1 MLTDILI
8 AVAIVAGAGL
18 LCGIL
23 LAVASHFMAVKT
35 DEKKA
40 AVRECLPGVNCGAC
54 GYTGCD
60 GYAAALCN
68 GEAPVNLCVPGAD
81 AVSRKLSETLGVEY
95 ADVVEKVAF
104 VHCNGDCA
112 ATYEKQVY
120 EGVKNCAAA
129 NLIYGGTGAC
139 TFGCLGYGDCAK
151 VCPNDAICV
160 RDNVAR
166 VDTRKCVGC
175 GLCVKACPNHLISL
189 FPDIQKTVVA
199 CNNKEKGVQTRK
211 KCKNGC
217 IGCKKCEINCPQ
229 NAVKVIN
236 NLAVIDYGKCT
247 QCGLCAKNCPVG
259 CIKTSDFSGE
269 HRYE

>member
-35 DEKKA
+35 DEKKS
-40 AVRECLPGVNCGAC
+40 AVRECIPGVNCGAC

-139 TFGCLGYGDCAK
+139 TSLSRLRDCAK
-151 VCPNDAICV
+151 VCRMTPICV
-160 RDNVAR
+160 GQCGEI
-166 VDTRKCVGC
+166 DTRVVGC
-175 GLCVKACPNHLISL
+175 GLALKACRIILISL
-189 FPDIQKTVVA
+189 FQDIQNTFVA

-247 QCGLCAKNCPVG
+247 QCGLCVKNCPVG